1 MQASSKQEQLTWIFP
16 KDFWLAN
23 LMELCERAAYYGFF
37 ILLTVFLTD
46 IVDFSDIWSNT
57 IAGLFAGFL
66 YFLPPF
72 SGAVSDRIGFKNGLI
87 LAFGLLA
94 VGYFFLGIF
103 QSKAAVIFFLAVL
116 MVGASFVKPL
126 ITGTVAKVTNE
137 ANRARAFSLFYW
149 VVNIG
154 AFAGK
159 TVVPWIR
166 RGLGLEYINFFSAA
180 MSVLAL
186 IFAVVFFKEIES
198 KEERKSLKEVFASLL
213 KIIQSGRLMALTI
226 IVSGFWLIQSQLY
239 ASMPKYVLRMVGEQA
254 NPSWLANVNPL
265 VVVLFV
271 VFITQALRKK
281 SAVTS
286 MFIGMLIMPLSAFSM
301 SLGPWLQ
308 SITGLKVG
316 LIGGLVFHPL
326 TIMMI
331 VGIILQALAECF
343 ISPRFLEY
351 FSFQAPKG
359 EEGVYLGFSHL
370 HSFISYI
377 AGGVLSGFL
386 LSKYCPNPKTLLSP
400 ELLQKA
406 HELKISGRSLLT
418 PEQFATHY
426 AQAHYIWYYFAAIGL
441 VAAIALLI
449 FKIVTERIDKKRALQ
464 N

>member
-1 MQASSKQEQLTWIFP
+1 MTEPGLNWKFP

-23 LMELCERAAYYGFF
+23 VMELCERAAYYGFY
-37 ILLTVFLTD
+37 ILLTVYLTD
-46 IVDFSDIWSNT
+46 IVDFTDVWGNT

-103 QSKAAVIFFLAVL
+103 HSKPAVLFFLTVL
-116 MVGASFVKPL
+116 MVGASFIKPL
-126 ITGTVAKVTNE
+126 ITGTVAKVTTE

-154 AFAGK
+154 AFSGK

-166 RGLGLEYINFFSAA
+166 RGLGLEYINFFSAG

-186 IFAVVFFKEIES
+186 IFAIFFFRNIET
-198 KEERKSLKEVFASLL
+198 KEERKSLKEVMKGLIKIL
-213 KIIQSGRLMALTI
+213 KSGRLMALTLI
-226 IVSGFWLIQSQLY
+226 ISGFWLIQSQLY
-239 ASMPKYVLRMVGEQA
+239 ASMPKYVLRMVGESA

-265 VVVLFV
+265 VVVIFV
-271 VFITQALRKK
+271 VWITQVMRKTK
-281 SAVTS
+281 AVSS
-286 MFIGMLIMPLSAFSM
+286 MFVGMLIMPLSAFSM
-301 SLGPWLQ
+301 SLGPWLE
-308 SITGLKVG
+308 SWAGLEIGIVG
-316 LIGGLVFHPL
+316 DLAFHPL

-331 VGIILQALAECF
+331 IGISLQGLAECF

-351 FSFQAPKG
+351 FSIQAPKG

-377 AGGVLSGFL
+377 AGGVISGFL
-386 LSKYCPNPKTLLSP
+386 LSTYCPDPKTLP
-400 ELLQKA
+400 
-406 HELKISGRSLLT
+406 ISLT
-418 PEQFATHY
+418 EVERVAYYVH
-426 AQAHYIWYYFAAIGL
+426 AHYIWYYFVVIGI
-441 VAAIALLI
+441 VAAVALFI
-449 FKIVTERIDKKRALQ
+449 FKWITEKIDDRRTMV
-464 N
+464 

>member
-1 MQASSKQEQLTWIFP
+1 MSDAELNWRFP

-23 LMELCERAAYYGFF
+23 VMELFERAAYYGFF
-37 ILLTVFLTD
+37 ILLTVYLTD
-46 IVDFSDIWSNT
+46 IVDFSDVWGNT

-94 VGYFFLGIF
+94 LGYFFLGVF
-103 QSKAAVIFFLAVL
+103 KSKPAVLFFLVVL
-116 MVGASFVKPL
+116 MVGASFIKPL

-137 ANRARAFSLFYW
+137 ANRARAFSVFYW
-149 VVNIG
+149 VVNVG
-154 AFAGK
+154 AFGGK

-166 RGLGLEYINFFSAA
+166 RGLGLEYINFFSAG

-186 IFAVVFFKEIES
+186 IFAIFFFKDIETKS
-198 KEERKSLKEVFASLL
+198 ERKSLKEVTAALV
-213 KIIQSGRLMALTI
+213 KILGNGRLMALTV

-239 ASMPKYVLRMVGEQA
+239 ASMPKYVLRMIGEQA

-265 VVVLFV
+265 VVVIFV
-271 VFITQALRKK
+271 VGITQLMRKK
-281 SAVTS
+281 RAVSS
-286 MFIGMLIMPLSAFSM
+286 MLVGMLLMPLSAFAM
-301 SLGPWLQ
+301 SLGPWLE
-308 SITGLKVG
+308 SMTGTQIGIVG
-316 LIGGLVFHPL
+316 TVIFHPL

-377 AGGVLSGFL
+377 AGGVISGFL
-386 LSKYCPNPKTLLSP
+386 LSTYCPDPKTLPAGLS
-400 ELLQKA
+400 ELERAAYYANA
-406 HELKISGRSLLT
+406 H
-418 PEQFATHY
+418 H
-426 AQAHYIWYYFAAIGL
+426 IWYYFAVIGL
-441 VAAIALLI
+441 VAAVALLI
-449 FKIVTERIDKKRALQ
+449 FKVITEKIDAQKEASPGR
-464 N
+464 